1 MRHWAIWVA
10 LALVTSTAC
19 SHQTTEKTPE
29 SAPDRLLFATSF
41 EDLEGWVAE
50 SPSLTTELAR
60 TGQYS
65 IKVDQGT
72 EFSLTYKNQLTRL
85 SPKRFN
91 KVRLTAW
98 GRLTAPGA
106 AALVFQITR
115 DDQTTIFYEKVDIQQ
130 VDSWEQV
137 STVLVLPPVLDPQDQ
152 VRIYLWRASA
162 TAPAYVDDVRL
173 SVEP

>member
-1 MRHWAIWVA
+1 MRHSAIGVV
-10 LALVTSTAC
+10 LALVSSSAC
-19 SHQTTEKTPE
+19 SHQTTEKTPII
-29 SAPDRLLFATSF
+29 APDRVLFTTSF
-41 EDLEGWVAE
+41 EDLDGWVAE
-50 SPSLTTELAR
+50 SPSLTKELAR

-65 IKVDQGT
+65 IKVDQNT

-98 GRLTAPGA
+98 SRLTAPGA
-106 AALVFQITR
+106 AALVFEITR
-115 DDQTTIFYEKVDIQQ
+115 DNQTTVFYEKVDIQQ
-130 VDSWEQV
+130 DDSWKQI
-137 STVLVLPPVLDPQDQ
+137 SSVLTLPPVLDPMDQ

-162 TAPAYVDDVRL
+162 TAPAYLDDMQL